1 MNITIYTPLP
11 LERQAVLFHLEATK
25 ELQIGGCLGIQ
36 GRYKGLY
43 HSFQV
48 TVIVTGSG
56 NSLIASVVE
65 RTIVPLNPSLVFLVG
80 IAGGVKDVEIG
91 DVTVGTKSY
100 GYESGKAKESGFKIR
115 PQVFPASRDLLTLA
129 ELIEYQ
135 NKWRQRSPQF
145 LSTSKVVFG
154 PIASGD
160 KVIATTSSPVYQLLK
175 QAYNDTIALE
185 MEAFGFG
192 QALHAHPN
200 VRWLNVRGISDL
212 LDNKKAQSDAKHQPL
227 AAAQAAAF
235 VFEMLYQFEAS
246 KFNLPIMN
254 VKDLTKVIYDILFP
268 IGRLESVQDIG
279 KDLSEATNTSVR
291 KLWQKVKPLFIEEFE
306 DLQAEPADEDA
317 QAAIRSKL
325 KRSLS
330 RDEGLKV
337 EVEALA
343 QAILQKEENNAS
355 VMVSNSSSVMTG
367 GEISGNKNVQFGDTN
382 TTSTT
387 NIGQQSNNSGEIG
400 SQINNYFSS
409 LSPTPKT
416 NYDDIKRGKLDF
428 DIPRLMTMGNIY
440 KSIFRISKS
449 DFQKELFKISNQ
461 STERIIRVSD
471 VMIVELKDISND
483 NFNIIPLSDLE
494 QFIEDNYYTEWK
506 FNIEPLKP
514 GKHKILLKVS
524 IKFILENYGEKLK
537 NIMVLDE
544 IIEVTAL
551 EKKDSYKISQQNNNY
566 GHIDNQN
573 NITNNQG
580 TINIADT
587 IHIHQVLAEGTKDI
601 SLQKRVSGIEN
612 IHDLIGKNKMKA
624 ALEELLRLSKSMD
637 KDVQNQVIL
646 LTSRWNR
653 LKQERFGGT
662 ISSEAANIQQNKI
675 LMGVLGM
682 LEEFE

>member
-11 LERQAVLFHLEATK
+11 LERQAVLFHLEAT
-25 ELQIGGCLGIQ
+25 EEIQIGSCLGIRGQ
-36 GRYKGLY
+36 FKGLY

-65 RTIVPLNPSLVFLVG
+65 RTIVQLNPSLVFLVG
-80 IAGGVKDVEIG
+80 IAGGVKDVQIG
-91 DVTVGTKSY
+91 DVTIGTKSY
-100 GYESGKAKESGFKIR
+100 GYESGKAKDSGFKIR

-129 ELIEYQ
+129 EFIEYQ
-135 NKWRQRSPQF
+135 NKWGQRSPQT
-145 LSTSKVVFG
+145 LSISKVVFG

-160 KVIATTSSPVYQLLK
+160 KVIATTNSPVYQRLK

-212 LDNKKAQSDAKHQPL
+212 LDNKHAKSDAKHQPL

-235 VFEMLYQFEAS
+235 VFEMLYQFDAS

-279 KDLSEATNTSVR
+279 KDLSEATNASVR

-306 DLQAEPADEDA
+306 ELQAEPADEDA

-355 VMVSNSSSVMTG
+355 VMVSNSRGVMTG
-367 GEISGNKNVQFGDTN
+367 GTVSGNRDVQFGDRN

-387 NIGQQSNNSGEIG
+387 NIEQQVNN
-400 SQINNYFSS
+400 
-409 LSPTPKT
+409 PMRDR
-416 NYDDIKRGKLDF
+416 YDFTGNQ
-428 DIPRLMTMGNIY
+428 GNI
-440 KSIFRISKS
+440 
-449 DFQKELFKISNQ
+449 Q
-461 STERIIRVSD
+461 
-471 VMIVELKDISND
+471 
-483 NFNIIPLSDLE
+483 
-494 QFIEDNYYTEWK
+494 
-506 FNIEPLKP
+506 
-514 GKHKILLKVS
+514 
-524 IKFILENYGEKLK
+524 
-537 NIMVLDE
+537 
-544 IIEVTAL
+544 
-551 EKKDSYKISQQNNNY
+551 
-566 GHIDNQN
+566 
-573 NITNNQG
+573 
-580 TINIADT
+580 IADT
-587 IHIHQVLAEGTKDI
+587 IHIHQVLAEGSKDI
-601 SLQKRVSGIEN
+601 SSQKRVSGIEN

-653 LKQERFGGT
+653 LKQERFAGT
-662 ISSEAANIQQNKI
+662 VSGEAANIQQNKI